1 MQLNRERK
9 FILLASTLA
18 SFLTP
23 FMSSATNLALPAI
36 AQTFKL
42 STITLGWTVTAFLL
56 MTAVFLVPMGKLAD
70 MIGRRRVFI
79 TGLSIFS
86 AGSLASAL
94 AFSGWSLIAFR
105 LIQGLGGAMIFSTSI
120 ALLTASFPPESR
132 GQVLGIN
139 TAATYTGLSLGPVIG
154 GFLVEQY
161 GWRSIFY
168 VTSGLGLVALFS
180 VLKAYDKD
188 RPFSAGQTARGLD
201 QFDIRGTIIYGAG
214 LVCFMLGFSRL
225 PARYGFFLAT
235 AGLILLALF
244 FLIENRTAHPVFET
258 RLFREN
264 RVFAFSNLA
273 ALINYSST
281 FAVGYLLSLYLQYIH
296 NFSPRTAGLIL
307 ISQPVF
313 QALVSPLSGRAS
325 DRIDPRL
332 LASSGMGLTA
342 AALIALSFIRPETG
356 LLWIVLVLVLLGIGF
371 GLFSSPNTNAVM
383 GSVGPKDY
391 GLASATLATMRMVG
405 QMFSLGLT
413 MMIMSVIMGNVK
425 ITPDKFDLFMR
436 SFRLTFNVFAAL
448 NFLGIFASLARGRRP
463 DLTY

>member
-70 MIGRRRVFI
+70 MRGRRRVFI

-94 AFSGWSLIAFR
+94 AFSGSSLIAFR

-154 GFLVEQY
+154 GFLVEHS

-168 VTSGLGLVALFS
+168 VTFGLGLLALFS
-180 VLKAYDKD
+180 VLKA
-188 RPFSAGQTARGLD
+188 
-201 QFDIRGTIIYGAG
+201 
-214 LVCFMLGFSRL
+214 
-225 PARYGFFLAT
+225 
-235 AGLILLALF
+235 
-244 FLIENRTAHPVFET
+244 
-258 RLFREN
+258 
-264 RVFAFSNLA
+264 
-273 ALINYSST
+273 
-281 FAVGYLLSLYLQYIH
+281 
-296 NFSPRTAGLIL
+296 
-307 ISQPVF
+307 
-313 QALVSPLSGRAS
+313 
-325 DRIDPRL
+325 
-332 LASSGMGLTA
+332 
-342 AALIALSFIRPETG
+342 
-356 LLWIVLVLVLLGIGF
+356 
-371 GLFSSPNTNAVM
+371 
-383 GSVGPKDY
+383 
-391 GLASATLATMRMVG
+391 
-405 QMFSLGLT
+405 
-413 MMIMSVIMGNVK
+413 
-425 ITPDKFDLFMR
+425 
-436 SFRLTFNVFAAL
+436 
-448 NFLGIFASLARGRRP
+448 
-463 DLTY
+463 

>member
-1 MQLNRERK
+1 MQLDRERK

-23 FMSSATNLALPAI
+23 FMSSATNLALPTI

-42 STITLGWTVTAFLL
+42 STITLGWTVSAFLL

-79 TGLSIFS
+79 TGISIFS

-94 AFSGWSLIAFR
+94 SFSGASLIAFR
-105 LIQGLGGAMIFSTSI
+105 LVQGLGGAMIFSTSI

-154 GFLVEQY
+154 GFLVEHS

-168 VTSGLGLVALFS
+168 VTSGLGLLALFS

-188 RPFSAGQTARGLD
+188 RPSPPNQTARRPD
-201 QFDIRGTIIYGAG
+201 QFDIKGTVIYGCG

-225 PARYGFFLAT
+225 PTRYGFFLAT
-235 AGLILLALF
+235 AGLILLVVF
-244 FLIENRTAHPVFET
+244 FLIENRTTHPVFET

-307 ISQPVF
+307 ISQPVC

-356 LLWIVLVLVLLGIGF
+356 LLWMVLILVLLGIGF

-383 GSVGPKDY
+383 GSVSPKDY

-413 MMIMSVIMGNVK
+413 MMIMSVVMGNVK

-436 SFRLTFNVFAAL
+436 SFRLTFEVFAVL
-448 NFLGIFASLARGRRP
+448 NFLGILP
-463 DLTY
+463 L

>member
-1 MQLNRERK
+1 MQLDRERK

-23 FMSSATNLALPAI
+23 FMSSATNLALPSIAI
-36 AQTFKL
+36 SFKL
-42 STITLGWTVTAFLL
+42 STITLGWTVSAFLL

-70 MIGRRRVFI
+70 TIGRRRVFI
-79 TGLSIFS
+79 TGLIIFS
-86 AGSLASAL
+86 AGTLASAL
-94 AFSGWSLIAFR
+94 AFSGASLISFR

-120 ALLTASFPPESR
+120 ALLTSAFPPESR

-139 TAATYTGLSLGPVIG
+139 TAATYTGLSLGPVAG
-154 GFLVEQY
+154 GFLVEHS
-161 GWRSIFY
+161 GWRSIFL
-168 VTSGLGLVALFS
+168 VTCGLGLLALFS
-180 VLKAYDKD
+180 ALKAYDQIEQVS
-188 RPFSAGQTARGLD
+188 RNRAAGEPQR
-201 QFDIRGTIIYGAG
+201 FDIKGSLIYSSG

-225 PARYGFFLAT
+225 PADYGLLLT
-235 AGLILLALF
+235 ILGLILLAVF
-244 FLIENRTAHPVFET
+244 FLVENRTARPVFEV

-332 LASSGMGLTA
+332 LASGGMGLTA
-342 AALIALSFIRPETG
+342 AGLLALSLIRPGTG
-356 LLWIVLVLVLLGIGF
+356 LTWIIPGLVLLGIGF

-383 GSVGPKDY
+383 GSVSSKDY

-413 MMIMSVIMGNVK
+413 MMIMSVVMGNVK
-425 ITPDKFDLFMR
+425 ITPDKFQLFMT
-436 SFRLTFNVFAAL
+436 SFRLTFEVFAVL
-448 NFLGIFASLARGRRP
+448 NVLGIFASLARGRRP
-463 DLTY
+463 DLH

>member
-1 MQLNRERK
+1 MQLDRERK
-9 FILLASTLA
+9 FILLA

-23 FMSSATNLALPAI
+23 FMSSATNLALPSI
-36 AQTFKL
+36 AANFKL
-42 STITLGWTVTAFLL
+42 SAITLGWTVSAFLL

-70 MIGRRRVFI
+70 TIGRRRVFI
-79 TGLSIFS
+79 AGISIF
-86 AGSLASAL
+86 ATGSLASAL
-94 AFSGWSLIAFR
+94 AVSGVSLIAFR

-120 ALLTASFPPESR
+120 ALLTAAFPPEWR

-139 TAATYTGLSLGPVIG
+139 TAATYTGLSLGPVAG
-154 GFLVEQY
+154 GFLVEHS

-168 VTSGLGLVALFS
+168 LTCGLSLLALFS
-180 VLKAYDKD
+180 VLKAYDRVEQAPGNKA
-188 RPFSAGQTARGLD
+188 AGQPQR
-201 QFDIRGTIIYGAG
+201 FDVKGTLIYGSG

-225 PARYGFFLAT
+225 PAGYGLLLT
-235 AGLILLALF
+235 ILGLILLAVF
-244 FLIENRTAHPVFET
+244 FLVENRTARPVFEV

-296 NFSPRTAGLIL
+296 NLTPWAAGLIL

-313 QALVSPLSGRAS
+313 QALVSPLSGKAS

-332 LASSGMGLTA
+332 LASGGMGLTA
-342 AALIALSFIRPETG
+342 AGLLALSLIRPGTG
-356 LLWIVLVLVLLGIGF
+356 LTWIIPGLIFLGIGF

-383 GSVGPKDY
+383 GSVSSKDY

-413 MMIMSVIMGNVK
+413 MMIMSVVMGNVE
-425 ITPDKFDLFMR
+425 ITPDKFDSFMV
-436 SFRLTFNVFAAL
+436 SFRLTFEVFALL

-463 DLTY
+463 DLNK

>member
-1 MQLNRERK
+1 MQLDRERK

-23 FMSSATNLALPAI
+23 FMSSATNLALPSI
-36 AQTFKL
+36 AADFKL
-42 STITLGWTVTAFLL
+42 SAITLGWTVSAFLL

-70 MIGRRRVFI
+70 TIGRRRIFI
-79 TGLSIFS
+79 TGIIIFS
-86 AGSLASAL
+86 VGTLASAL
-94 AFSGWSLIAFR
+94 AFSGLSLIVFR

-120 ALLTASFPPESR
+120 ALLTSAFPPESR

-139 TAATYTGLSLGPVIG
+139 TAATYTGLSLGPVAG
-154 GFLVEQY
+154 GFLVEHS
-161 GWRSIFY
+161 GWRSIFL
-168 VTSGLGLVALFS
+168 VTCGLGLLALFS
-180 VLKAYDKD
+180 VLKAYDQVEGVS
-188 RPFSAGQTARGLD
+188 RNPAAGQPQR
-201 QFDIRGTIIYGAG
+201 FDIKGSLIYSSG

-225 PARYGFFLAT
+225 PAGYGLLLT
-235 AGLILLALF
+235 ILGLILLAAF
-244 FLIENRTAHPVFET
+244 FLVENRTARPVFEV

-296 NFSPRTAGLIL
+296 NFPPRTAGLIL
-307 ISQPVF
+307 ISQPVY

-332 LASSGMGLTA
+332 LASGGMGLTA
-342 AALIALSFIRPETG
+342 AGLLALSLIRPGTG
-356 LLWIVLVLVLLGIGF
+356 LTWIIPGLVLLGIGF

-383 GSVGPKDY
+383 GSVSPKDY

-413 MMIMSVIMGNVK
+413 MMIMSVVMGNVK
-425 ITPDKFDLFMR
+425 ITPDKFESFMT
-436 SFRLTFNVFAAL
+436 SFRLTFEVFAVL

-463 DLTY
+463 DSGN